1 MKLCTGGVSSSLLY
15 LSSLL
20 LVLVYLRIERCI
32 GFILIRTPHSRYKN
46 TIVVGACVSHRQK
59 QSKRSIFSSSNNRLQ
74 QHDNNLVVLNG
85 YAQVN
90 DYFSSFNNN
99 NNNDDNENDDSS
111 EEISSGHDHDIG
123 QPSSNKV
130 QDDDEQTR
138 RRISMT
144 YEEIVAYNN
153 ARLCPKLLLTQC
165 AIQSFI
171 HLLEECRDP
180 HSGKVSVRYKICQ
193 MCFMC

>member
-1 MKLCTGGVSSSLLY
+1 MKLSASSLLV
-15 LSSLL
+15 L
-20 LVLVYLRIERCI
+20 LVYLRIERCI

-46 TIVVGACVSHRQK
+46 TIVVVGACVSHRQK
-59 QSKRSIFSSSNNRLQ
+59 QKQRRSIFNSSNNR
-74 QHDNNLVVLNG
+74 QHQHVDNLVVLNG

-99 NNNDDNENDDSS
+99 NNDDENENDEDSS
-111 EEISSGHDHDIG
+111 EEISSGHEDIR
-123 QPSSNKV
+123 QV
-130 QDDDEQTR
+130 EDDDEPTR
-138 RRISMT
+138 RIMT

-180 HSGKVSVRYKICQ
+180 HSGKVST
-193 MCFMC
+193 

>member
-1 MKLCTGGVSSSLLY
+1 MKLSPSSLLV
-15 LSSLL
+15 L
-20 LVLVYLRIERCI
+20 LVYLRIERCI
-32 GFILIRTPHSRYKN
+32 GFILIRTPHSRYKD
-46 TIVVGACVSHRQK
+46 TIAAVVGACVSHRQK
-59 QSKRSIFSSSNNRLQ
+59 QRSIFSSSNNR
-74 QHDNNLVVLNG
+74 QHQHVDNLVVLNG

-99 NNNDDNENDDSS
+99 NNDDENENDEDSS

-130 QDDDEQTR
+130 DYDDEPTR
-138 RRISMT
+138 RRRSMT

-180 HSGKVSVRYKICQ
+180 HSGKVST
-193 MCFMC
+193 

>member
-1 MKLCTGGVSSSLLY
+1 MKLSPSSLLV
-15 LSSLL
+15 L
-20 LVLVYLRIERCI
+20 LVYLRIERCI
-32 GFILIRTPHSRYKN
+32 GFILIRTPHSRYKD
-46 TIVVGACVSHRQK
+46 TIVVVGASLSHRQK
-59 QSKRSIFSSSNNRLQ
+59 QRSIFSSSNNR
-74 QHDNNLVVLNG
+74 QHQHVDNLVVLNG

-99 NNNDDNENDDSS
+99 NNDDENENDEDSS

-130 QDDDEQTR
+130 QEDDEPTR
-138 RRISMT
+138 RRRRSMT

-180 HSGKVSVRYKICQ
+180 HSGKVST
-193 MCFMC
+193 

>member
-1 MKLCTGGVSSSLLY
+1 MKLSPSSLLV
-15 LSSLL
+15 L
-20 LVLVYLRIERCI
+20 LVYLRIERCI

-46 TIVVGACVSHRQK
+46 TIAVGVSASLSHRQK
-59 QSKRSIFSSSNNRLQ
+59 QKQRSIFSSSNNR
-74 QHDNNLVVLNG
+74 QHQHVDNLVVLNG

-99 NNNDDNENDDSS
+99 NNNDENENDEDSS
-111 EEISSGHDHDIG
+111 EEISSGHDHDIR
-123 QPSSNKV
+123 QV
-130 QDDDEQTR
+130 EDDDEPTR
-138 RRISMT
+138 RRRRSMT

-180 HSGKVSVRYKICQ
+180 HSGKVST
-193 MCFMC
+193 

>member
-1 MKLCTGGVSSSLLY
+1 MKLFAGGVSSSLLY

-20 LVLVYLRIERCI
+20 VLLVYLRIERCI
-32 GFILIRTPHSRYKN
+32 GFILIRTPHSRYKD

-59 QSKRSIFSSSNNRLQ
+59 QSKRSIFSSSNNRQQQ
-74 QHDNNLVVLNG
+74 QHDNNLVVLYG

-99 NNNDDNENDDSS
+99 NNDNDENENDDSN
-111 EEISSGHDHDIG
+111 EEISSGHDDMG
-123 QPSSNKV
+123 QV
-130 QDDDEQTR
+130 EDDEPTR
-138 RRISMT
+138 RIMT
-144 YEEIVAYNN
+144 YEEIVAYND

-180 HSGKVSVRYKICQ
+180 HSGKVSTI
-193 MCFMC
+193 

>member
-1 MKLCTGGVSSSLLY
+1 MKLSPSSLLV
-15 LSSLL
+15 L
-20 LVLVYLRIERCI
+20 LVYLRIERCI

-46 TIVVGACVSHRQK
+46 TIAVGVSASLSHRQK
-59 QSKRSIFSSSNNRLQ
+59 QKQRSIFSSSNNR
-74 QHDNNLVVLNG
+74 QHQHVDNLVVLNG

-99 NNNDDNENDDSS
+99 NNNNDENENDEDSS

-130 QDDDEQTR
+130 QDDDEPTR
-138 RRISMT
+138 RRRSMT

-180 HSGKVSVRYKICQ
+180 HSGKVST
-193 MCFMC
+193 